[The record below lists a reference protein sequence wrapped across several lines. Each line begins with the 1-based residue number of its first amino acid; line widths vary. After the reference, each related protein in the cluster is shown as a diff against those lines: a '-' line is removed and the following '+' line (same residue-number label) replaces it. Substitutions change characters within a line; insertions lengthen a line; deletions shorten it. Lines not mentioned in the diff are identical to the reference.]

1 MIVSMSI
8 IGYANDAKE
17 KPPSSPYKATDGGR
31 VIWSGVQESNP
42 HSRLRRPLYYPLY
55 ERRNLFI

>member
-8 IGYANDAKE
+8 IGKTYSKE

-31 VIWSGVQESNP
+31 VVWSGV
-42 HSRLRRPLYYPLY
+42 
-55 ERRNLFI
+55 